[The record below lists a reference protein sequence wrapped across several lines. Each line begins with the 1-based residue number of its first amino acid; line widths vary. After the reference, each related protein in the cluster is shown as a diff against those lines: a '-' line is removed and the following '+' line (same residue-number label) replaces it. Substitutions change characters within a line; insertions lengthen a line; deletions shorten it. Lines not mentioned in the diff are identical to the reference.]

1 MIQHL
6 PSDLGALGVL
16 SGVSLLLFSA
26 CSPLRAAEY
35 VPPGPIAARPAPGLR
50 AHLLSEQNGRKT
62 YVLAFGKGDEV
73 MSGLVAFA
81 EQHHLRG
88 AHFTA
93 IGAFQSADVA
103 WFDDGRR
110 AFRKN
115 PVHSQVEV
123 ASLIGNIATENDKPL
138 VHVHCTLARPDG
150 ELVGG
155 HLLEAR
161 VFPTLEVFLTEEP
174 AEVRK
179 AHDPE
184 TGLELIQ

>member
-1 MIQHL
+1 MIRRL
-6 PSDLGALGVL
+6 PLLCVLCGVATAL
-16 SGVSLLLFSA
+16 SSA
-26 CSPLRAAEY
+26 CRPLPTVEY
-35 VPPGPIAARPAPGLR
+35 IRPGPIAARR
-50 AHLLSEQNGRKT
+50 AAGSRVHLLSEQGGRRT

-73 MSGLVAFA
+73 MSGLVEFA

-93 IGAFQSADVA
+93 IGAFRRANVA
-103 WFDDGRR
+103 WFDDTRK
-110 AFRKN
+110 AFRKI
-115 PVHSQVEV
+115 PVESQVEV

-138 VHVHCTLARPDG
+138 VHVHCALARPDG

-155 HLLEAR
+155 HLLDAE

-174 AEVRK
+174 AEIPK

-184 TGLELIQ
+184 TDLELIR